1 MSKVKCPFEYCK
13 WNKKRICSKPQIELG
28 ADGCLNWEIIGLD
41 KVSIDKIVNHIKFK
55 GEK

>member
-1 MSKVKCPFEYCK
+1 MSKVKCPLEYCK

-28 ADGCLNWEIIGLD
+28 ADGCLDWETIGLD
-41 KVSIDKIVNHIKFK
+41 KVSIDKVVNHIKFK